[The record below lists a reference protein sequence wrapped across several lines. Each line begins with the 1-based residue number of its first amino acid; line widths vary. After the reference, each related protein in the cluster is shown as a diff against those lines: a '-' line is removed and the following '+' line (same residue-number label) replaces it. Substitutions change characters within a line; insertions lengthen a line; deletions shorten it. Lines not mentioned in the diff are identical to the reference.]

1 LFLERIARG
10 AFARSFREKGRGIK
24 VLLEHGHD
32 PVVGNKPLGAPSRLE
47 EDARGAA
54 YEVPRLDTSYT
65 GSAAGV
71 AEGLYGASF
80 RFRVP
85 EGGDTWTERP
95 GRSSHNPDGIP
106 ERTLVEV
113 DLSEF
118 GPVTWPAYEAA
129 TAGVA

>member
-1 LFLERIARG
+1 
-10 AFARSFREKGRGIK
+10 

-54 YEVPRLDTSYT
+54 YEVPLLDTSYT
-65 GSAAGV
+65 RDLLPALR
-71 AEGLYGASF
+71 EGLYGASF

-85 EGGDTWTERP
+85 KGGDTWTDRP
-95 GRSSHNPDGIP
+95 TRSAHNPDGIP

-129 TAGVA
+129 TAGVG